1 MAPVSNRHELVFV
14 WAEVLL
20 LGKNWWQRSGKGA
33 QPAHI
38 ECTFVTGIEQLL
50 SIEMSFATDAAAARF
65 TARKSADSFC
75 EHLMSV

>member
-1 MAPVSNRHELVFV
+1 MKQTAAGILGAGVFGSV
-14 WAEVLL
+14 WDAV
-20 LGKNWWQRSGKGA
+20 A
-33 QPAHI
+33 QNG
-38 ECTFVTGIEQLL
+38 TFEKVYPDELL